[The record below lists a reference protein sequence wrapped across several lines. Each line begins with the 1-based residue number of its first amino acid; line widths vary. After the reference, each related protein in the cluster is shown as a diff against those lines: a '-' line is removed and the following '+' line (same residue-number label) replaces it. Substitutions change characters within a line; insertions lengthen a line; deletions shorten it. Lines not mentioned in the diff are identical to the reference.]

1 MASKIHRFGQYVRYS
16 GLSIIVSLNPLWW
29 KVLPWFRDETT
40 QEWGAAERTYALG
53 FLGITIRI
61 WIDDGSW

>member
-1 MASKIHRFGQYVRYS
+1 MLNWIRYS
-16 GLSIIVSLNPLWW
+16 GITIIIALNPLWW
-29 KVLPWFRDETT
+29 KVLPWWRKEVNV
-40 QEWGAAERTYALG
+40 EWPSPNERTWAFG